1 MIAAAPTLTA
11 LKYEPV
17 LLEAI
22 DSAVS
27 SAIGMCG
34 VSTHCVGVSTVPP
47 SETGIITGLIG
58 VHGKVTGFVTVN
70 MAERFATKAV
80 EGLLQDSFTS
90 LSAQVVDGLGEITNV
105 IGGGIKAHLASTPWG
120 FTHIT
125 VPSVIVGKG
134 YAIAYAKGLEFLS
147 VQYVHNDP
155 EAIRLEDRQMQV
167 SISLLRL

>member
-1 MIAAAPTLTA
+1 MATVAPSMSPLAYEHA
-11 LKYEPV
+11 LLK
-17 LLEAI
+17 AI
-22 DSAVS
+22 DQAVCSAM
-27 SAIGMCG
+27 GMCG
-34 VSTHCVGVSTVPP
+34 VNVQCVGVSTVPP
-47 SETGIITGLIG
+47 SETGSVTGLLG

-80 EGLLQDSFTS
+80 EGLLQDVFGTIT
-90 LSAQVVDGLGEITNV
+90 AQVVDGLGEITNV
-105 IGGGIKAHLASTPWG
+105 IGGGIKGQLASTPWG

-147 VQYVHNDP
+147 VQYVHDDP

>member
-1 MIAAAPTLTA
+1 MPAVAPSLTA
-11 LKYEPV
+11 LKYEP
-17 LLEAI
+17 LLLDAI
-22 DSAVS
+22 NSAVG
-27 SAIGMCG
+27 SAMGMCG
-34 VSTHCVGVSTVPP
+34 VNTQCVGVSTVPP

-80 EGLLQDSFTS
+80 EGLLQDNFATIT
-90 LSAQVVDGLGEITNV
+90 AQVVDGLGEITNV
-105 IGGGIKAHLASTPWG
+105 IGGGIKGQLASSAWG

-147 VQYVHNDP
+147 VQYVHDDP

-167 SISLLRL
+167 SMSLLRL

>member
-1 MIAAAPTLTA
+1 MVALATPITPLT
-11 LKYEPV
+11 YEPA
-17 LLEAI
+17 LLSAI
-22 DSAVS
+22 DQAVS
-27 SAIGMCG
+27 SAMGMCG
-34 VSTHCVGVSTVPP
+34 VQVQCVGVSTVPP
-47 SETGIITGLIG
+47 SDTGSITGLLG

-80 EGLLQDSFTS
+80 EGLLQDQFATI
-90 LSAQVVDGLGEITNV
+90 SAQVVDGIGEITNV
-105 IGGGIKAHLASTPWG
+105 IGGGIKGQLATTPWG

-147 VQYVHNDP
+147 VQYVHDDP

>member
-1 MIAAAPTLTA
+1 MSVAAPPIPKLA
-11 LKYEPV
+11 YEP
-17 LLEAI
+17 LLLNAI
-22 DSAVS
+22 DYAVISAM
-27 SAIGMCG
+27 GMCN
-34 VSTHCVGVSTVPP
+34 VNVQCVGVATVPP
-47 SETGIITGLIG
+47 SETGVITGLLG

-80 EGLLQDSFTS
+80 EGLLQDNYDRLT
-90 LSAQVVDGLGEITNV
+90 AQVVDGLGEITNV
-105 IGGGIKAHLASTPWG
+105 IGGGIKSQLASTPWG

-147 VQYVHNDP
+147 VQYVHDDP

>member
-1 MIAAAPTLTA
+1 MATLAPSMSPLA
-11 LKYEPV
+11 YEPA
-17 LLEAI
+17 LLKAI
-22 DSAVS
+22 DQAVCSAM
-27 SAIGMCG
+27 GMCG
-34 VSTHCVGVSTVPP
+34 VNVQCVGVSTVPP
-47 SETGIITGLIG
+47 SETGSVTGLLG

-80 EGLLQDSFTS
+80 EGLLQDVFGTIT
-90 LSAQVVDGLGEITNV
+90 AQVVDGLGEITNV
-105 IGGGIKAHLASTPWG
+105 IGGGIKGQLASSPWG

-147 VQYVHNDP
+147 VQYVHDDP

>member
-1 MIAAAPTLTA
+1 MATA
-11 LKYEPV
+11 SPPICALNYEP
-17 LLEAI
+17 LLLNAI
-22 DSAVS
+22 DQAVTSAM
-27 SAIGMCG
+27 GMCG
-34 VSTHCVGVSTVPP
+34 VHAECVGVSTVPP
-47 SETGIITGLIG
+47 SETGVITGLLG

-80 EGLLQDSFTS
+80 EGLLQDQFDRIT
-90 LSAQVVDGLGEITNV
+90 AQVVDGLGEITNV
-105 IGGGIKAHLASTPWG
+105 IGGGIKGQLASTPWG

-147 VQYVHNDP
+147 VQYVHDDP